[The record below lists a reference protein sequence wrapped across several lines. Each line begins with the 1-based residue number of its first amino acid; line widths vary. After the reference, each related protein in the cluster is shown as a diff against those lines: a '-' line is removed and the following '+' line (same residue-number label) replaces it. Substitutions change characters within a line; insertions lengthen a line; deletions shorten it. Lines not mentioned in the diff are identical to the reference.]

1 MLVSALSILSYVVLS
16 PELGGGDAQTD
27 EMQQRTSK
35 PVVKSPELKV
45 EELLS
50 VSRDA
55 SDSCLWSLLNVLSS
69 LLDAV
74 ALRNPS
80 ALSASAAGGSA
91 HGSWELLKK
100 RCFQAIKRCGVLIFI
115 SLTCIYNL

>member
-16 PELGGGDAQTD
+16 PELGGGDVQTD

-55 SDSCLWSLLNVLSS
+55 SDSCLWSLLNVLSI

-74 ALRNPS
+74 ALRSPS
-80 ALSASAAGGSA
+80 ALSASAAGGGV
-91 HGSWELLKK
+91 HGPWELLKK
-100 RCFQAIKRCGVLIFI
+100 RCFQTIKRCVVLIFI
-115 SLTCIYNL
+115 FLTCMGDF

>member
-1 MLVSALSILSYVVLS
+1 MLFSALSILSYVVLS

-27 EMQQRTSK
+27 EMQQRSSK
-35 PVVKSPELKV
+35 AVVKLPELKV

-55 SDSCLWSLLNVLSS
+55 SDSCLWSLLNVLFI

-74 ALRNPS
+74 ALRSPS
-80 ALSASAAGGSA
+80 ASASAAGGGV
-91 HGSWELLKK
+91 HGPWELLKK
-100 RCFQAIKRCGVLIFI
+100 RCFQTIKRCVVLIFI
-115 SLTCIYNL
+115 FLTLM